1 MQPSGTENV
10 IYSFLGTTDSGI
22 PFGPLV
28 QANDGSFYGTNELGL
43 TGKQNYVPG
52 SFFNIAVKPALKG
65 PIQITFTPTTV
76 NANQPV
82 MLNWSVSNA
91 YSTTAQQCHASVLGS
106 PVGSGT
112 WGGPQVGAATSAG
125 FGASATITPTK
136 EGTYTFVLNCGG
148 TETGMGTLVVGNL
161 LTVQTKSLP
170 SATVGTV
177 YSQALTATGGTPPY
191 TWSQLSGIVP
201 SGLSFD
207 PATGVF
213 SGTPDQF
220 VDASIAVQVKDSA
233 AQPNTANGVVTLSVK
248 SGLVINTTA
257 LPKATVGVKYTQ
269 ALSASGGKAPYSWSL
284 LSGTLPDGIVFSP
297 SSGVFSGTPT
307 KPAASGFTIQVKDS
321 EGTPATLSGSVSLA
335 VVAPTLAITTTAVP
349 IAKVGTNYSAVL
361 ATTGGTLP
369 FTWSLT
375 SGTLPRGIALNAAG
389 GILSGTP
396 LQFGTGAI
404 LVKVTDSSTPQMTD
418 SATYTLTVISGLD
431 ITPPPPPPTVR
442 SAPLTPPALP
452 PPAAPS
458 PTSGRSPAALSR
470 QALPSMPTAASS
482 PAHPPLSRSPPSPSR
497 SSTMKAH
504 PQPPL
509 RRSTST

>member
-442 SAPLTPPALP
+442 SAPLTPPA
-452 PPAAPS
+452 
-458 PTSGRSPAALSR
+458 
-470 QALPSMPTAASS
+470 
-482 PAHPPLSRSPPSPSR
+482 
-497 SSTMKAH
+497 
-504 PQPPL
+504 
-509 RRSTST
+509 